1 MAKYITRN
9 NKYTSAKVMVC
20 DTKNASVTTEVIAIP
35 NWYKNFEKGGDGFNA
50 CQCYNGFTAT
60 QIMVAVLEHK
70 EEKRKTRM
78 AIEKWLLESEP
89 CDGTE
94 DEDEDE

>member
-1 MAKYITRN
+1 MAKFITRN
-9 NKYTSAKVMVC
+9 NKVTSAKVMIC
-20 DTKNASVTTEVIAIP
+20 DTKNASVSTKVIVIN

-50 CQCYNGFTAT
+50 CQCFSGFSNTE
-60 QIMVAVLEHK
+60 IMVAVLEHK

-78 AIEKWLLESEP
+78 SIEKWLRDSEP

-94 DEDEDE
+94 DEDDDE